1 MTAARDPAGLDDTD
15 LAFLREAIGLAH
27 ESLASGDP
35 PYGSLLVARN
45 GRVLARERNTT
56 ATDRDLAAHPELTI
70 ARWAHRQ
77 LTASEVAAS
86 ILYTSCEPCPMCR
99 NAIARSGIPR
109 VCFALSTGQLE
120 DLKPSGYVNPDASQP
135 HYLGPALYDEA
146 KAPILRSFT

>member
-1 MTAARDPAGLDDTD
+1 MTVARDPATLDSTD

-35 PYGSLLVARN
+35 PYGAVLVARN
-45 GRVLARERNTT
+45 GRVLARQRNTT

-77 LTASEVAAS
+77 LTADEVAGS
-86 ILYTSCEPCPMCR
+86 TLYTNCEPCPMCR

-109 VCFALSTGQLE
+109 VCFALSHDQLE

-135 HYLGPALYDEA
+135 AYLGPALYDEA
-146 KAPILRSFT
+146 KAPIRLSFT